1 MHAPFKRQVERKV
14 APSEGLFSLRLP
26 KFESYEPGILNGL
39 PPCCSPLRPH
49 NARRNPCRSCTL
61 ATPQLGREPSL
72 LRRFAEIGRNSPAI
86 RADFD
91 PNGFPSSSP
100 TTPATQS
107 VSPMCRNRLPNGVN
121 WTSRR
126 RPRFSLQGRV
136 RVHEYSD
143 GSIDRPAT
151 DPQQCHNRPIRLS
164 VPSAQM
170 TCRPD
175 DRCAKNI
182 QWCPSMRA
190 AVSEAI
196 AKRVGRE
203 SEDAVARTRTR
214 QGADRV

>member
-1 MHAPFKRQVERKV
+1 
-14 APSEGLFSLRLP
+14 
-26 KFESYEPGILNGL
+26 
-39 PPCCSPLRPH
+39 
-49 NARRNPCRSCTL
+49 
-61 ATPQLGREPSL
+61 
-72 LRRFAEIGRNSPAI
+72 
-86 RADFD
+86 
-91 PNGFPSSSP
+91 
-100 TTPATQS
+100 
-107 VSPMCRNRLPNGVN
+107 MCRNRLPNGVN

-170 TCRPD
+170 TGRPD
-175 DRCAKNI
+175 DRCKQGYAKNI